1 MFFVD
6 YRNIAR
12 LALMTRNWLVSHVL
26 SFFMIMLVVAGSIF
40 APNIAHAFDAVQ
52 VTSDE
57 LALDLTQSV
66 EVFRGRGP
74 AFQVSTAPDN
84 EGIVRRIEVRASS
97 ENHSGDWA
105 VVVLANTTSEQID
118 RLFVAPHYRLA
129 NAGVIWP
136 DLGSQRIISITPSEG
151 FALDRELSD
160 EADIFRITMNPG
172 TIVTFVAELSSND
185 LPQLYLWEPT
195 AYKDT
200 VNSFTL
206 YKGILI
212 GIAGLLAVFLT
223 NLFIVRWTIMLPAT
237 AMLAWTV
244 LIYISVDFGF
254 LSQLFSLGPEELQFW
269 RAGAEVLL
277 AGGLIIFLFTY
288 LNLHNWHINLSY
300 VALVWLLGLAALF
313 SIILIDAAVAAGI
326 ARISFALTSILAIFL
341 IGYLAYRGYDRAFM
355 LVPTWI
361 LTICWLAAAGLTAI
375 GELDNDILQ
384 PALGG
389 GMVLIVLLI
398 SFTVMQHV
406 FTAGIY
412 QQGLF
417 SDAER
422 QSLALTGSGD
432 TVWDWDVSRDR
443 LTTNP
448 DISKGLGMAPNS
460 LQGAMRNWLP
470 ILHPNDRDGFSTAL
484 DIMLEHRRGRLNHE
498 FRLRASDGHHHWFSL
513 KARPVVGANGEVIR
527 CVGTVHDITEQKTS
541 ESRLLRNAVQD
552 NLTGLPNQELFL
564 DRLSTLLAIGENR
577 PDLLPTVLVIDLDEF
592 KHINQSIGMS
602 SGDTIL
608 LALTRRI
615 RRLLKNED
623 LMARLGGDQ
632 FGIVLLSETD
642 PKSLAELAEAM
653 LEAIKAPLDFAKREL
668 TMTAS
673 IGMLR
678 VVNNLQVPSEI
689 LQDAELAMLH
699 AKRFGGDRIEP
710 FRPAFRS
717 TGVSF
722 QSVQENL
729 KSAIARNEMQVVYQ
743 PIIKLDTLELSGFE
757 ALLRWEDPKRG
768 LIPPSE
774 FIPLAEK
781 NGFIFE
787 LGMFALQQAVEDMS
801 SWRTILGELPIF
813 MSVNLSAAQ
822 LQKSELFD
830 DIKST
835 LGRSKCSPSNF
846 KLELTETVLMGN
858 PDVALATFEK
868 LKALGVGLALDD
880 FGTGYSSMS
889 YLSMFPFDTLKIDR
903 SIVVGEGEKREKMLK
918 SILNLAQDLDL
929 DVVAEGVDSTA
940 GAEALSELGCQFGQ
954 SYMFGAPANAD
965 QTTRLLRERF
975 ASSSS

>member
-1 MFFVD
+1 MYLVDSQNVINASGKRGMNTVVTFVTLLF
-6 YRNIAR
+6 A
-12 LALMTRNWLVSHVL
+12 
-26 SFFMIMLVVAGSIF
+26 LVVVALISFASINQ
-40 APNIAHAFDAVQ
+40 ARAFDAIQ
-52 VTSDE
+52 ITSED
-57 LALDLTQSV
+57 LALDLTKSV
-66 EVFRGRGP
+66 EIFRGRGA

-84 EGIVRRIEVRASS
+84 EGIVRRIEVRA
-97 ENHSGDWA
+97 NGDKHSGDWA
-105 VVVLANTTSEQID
+105 VVVLANTTSEQIE

-136 DLGSQRIISITPSEG
+136 DLGSQRIGSITPSEG

-160 EADIFRITMNPG
+160 DADVFRITLNPG
-172 TIVTFVAELSSND
+172 TVVTFVAELSSND

-244 LIYISVDFGF
+244 LTYISVDFGF
-254 LSQLFSLGPEELQFW
+254 LSELFKLGPDELQLW

-288 LNLHNWHINLSY
+288 LNLHHWHINLSY

-326 ARISFALTSILAIFL
+326 ARISFALTVILGVFL

-361 LTICWLAAAGLTAI
+361 LMICWLTAAGLTAI
-375 GELDNDILQ
+375 GQLDNDILQ

-389 GMVLIVLLI
+389 GMVLIVLMI

-432 TVWDWDVSRDR
+432 TVWDWDVARDR

-448 DISKGLGMAPNS
+448 DISKQVGMAPNS

-470 ILHPNDRDGFSTAL
+470 ILHPNDRDGFSAAL
-484 DIMLEHRRGRLNHE
+484 DIMLDHRKGRLHHD
-498 FRLRASDGHHHWFSL
+498 FRLRAVDGHHHWFSL
-513 KARPVVGANGEVIR
+513 KARPVIGTNGEVIR
-527 CVGTVHDITEQKTS
+527 CVGTVHDITAQKIS
-541 ESRLLRNAVQD
+541 EARLLRNAIQD
-552 NLTGLPNQELFL
+552 NLTGLPNEELFL
-564 DRLSTLLAIGENR
+564 DRLKTLLALGEKR
-577 PDLLPTVLVIDLDEF
+577 PELLPTVLVVDLDNF
-592 KHINQSIGMS
+592 KNINQTIGMS
-602 SGDTIL
+602 AGDTIL

-623 LMARLGGDQ
+623 LIARLAGDQ
-632 FGIVLLSETD
+632 FGIILLSETN
-642 PKSLAELAEAM
+642 PKNVAELSEAIC
-653 LEAIKAPLDFAKREL
+653 EAIKAPLDFAKREL
-668 TMTAS
+668 TLSAS

-678 VVNNLQVPSEI
+678 VVNIQQTPAEI

-717 TGVSF
+717 TGLNF
-722 QSVQENL
+722 QSIQENL
-729 KSAIARNEMQVVYQ
+729 KTAISRNEMQVVYQ
-743 PIIKLDTLELSGFE
+743 PIFKLDTLQIAGFE

-768 LIPPSE
+768 IIPPSE

-787 LGMFALQQAVEDMS
+787 LGMFALQQSVEDMS
-801 SWRTILGELPIF
+801 SWRTIMGELPIF

-822 LQKSELFD
+822 LQKTELFD
-830 DIKST
+830 DIKTT
-835 LGRSKCSPSNF
+835 LSRSKCPPSSF
-846 KLELTETVLMGN
+846 KLELTETVVMGN
-858 PDVALATFEK
+858 PDVAAATFAK
-868 LKALGVGLALDD
+868 LKAFGISLALDD

-889 YLSMFPFDTLKIDR
+889 YLASYPFDTLKIDR
-903 SIVVGEGEKREKMLK
+903 SIVIGKGEKRDKMLK
-918 SILNLAQDLDL
+918 SMINLAKDLNLE
-929 DVVAEGVDSTA
+929 VVAEGIDSA
-940 GAEALSELGCQFGQ
+940 ADAKILSELGCHYGQ
-954 SYMFGAPANAD
+954 SYLLGAPANAE
-965 QTTRLLRERF
+965 QTTRLIRERF
-975 ASSSS
+975 SKA